1 MAKLHK
7 LPYTT
12 IGSSTPAPFYS
23 SCLVARWYSNQRCLR
38 SSSGLGELTPICMR
52 REYCGWSLMLTHPF
66 HYPSSDWESYTPRQG
81 HTSHSNQYQH
91 RGDSEQQQGRYN
103 NRGGDREAGGHGRH
117 YGRMQHDDAS
127 GPMGEFSHSKG
138 GDAQQSSHA
147 NGRDGYLPGFQGVRR
162 REGGPPGERPERG
175 GDRPERHERGDRG
188 GDRGEGRAPYNKRYE
203 DREGGG
209 DGAVP
214 RYANG
219 ESSPKDILS
228 ELDSL

>member
-1 MAKLHK
+1 
-7 LPYTT
+7 
-12 IGSSTPAPFYS
+12 
-23 SCLVARWYSNQRCLR
+23 
-38 SSSGLGELTPICMR
+38 
-52 REYCGWSLMLTHPF
+52 MLTHPI
-66 HYPSSDWESYTPRQG
+66 HSSHSDWESYTPRQG

-91 RGDSEQQQGRYN
+91 RGDSEQQGGRYN

-138 GDAQQSSHA
+138 DAQQSTHA

-162 REGGPPGERPERG
+162 REGGPPGERSERG
-175 GDRPERHERGDRG
+175 GDRPERHDRERG

-203 DREGGG
+203 DREAGG

-219 ESSPKDILS
+219 ESPRKVMCGESRTDEVLCASKTHAVRTP
-228 ELDSL
+228 DSLLQARILLVKSLQAALSSQQAKMAKAE